1 MYLIIYY
8 LLSMET
14 DDEATANVRLHMVG
28 TLRYILL
35 KSQALFLKTS
45 KKFYYHLIK
54 RHTLSLQ
61 AKRSFLLVFRLLRII
76 KHTAFLIF
84 S

>member
-54 RHTLSLQ
+54 RHILAFRQ
-61 AKRSFLLVFRLLRII
+61 KEVFYWYSDYFEL
-76 KHTAFLIF
+76 
-84 S
+84 